1 METVPGKVIGTK
13 TDAVGRRD
21 VGRLAFS
28 FYNDDVFR
36 SRARTPSF
44 AEVELAHFSGLPIEF
59 NMGGW
64 LTLQHSSS
72 THLRLSEVN
81 LGDSR
86 RFPTW
91 RQQTGSRATSDV
103 IELTTAISWVITVG
117 FRRGRVWNVY
127 WASLYLFPVSD
138 NRGMP
143 LLRSKSVFRLKL
155 RNGAS

>member
-1 METVPGKVIGTK
+1 LETLPGKVIGTK

-44 AEVELAHFSGLPIEF
+44 AEVELAHFSDLPIEF

-81 LGDSR
+81 LAIPGAFQRGDSR
-86 RFPTW
+86 PEVERPV
-91 RQQTGSRATSDV
+91 TS
-103 IELTTAISWVITVG
+103 S
-117 FRRGRVWNVY
+117 N
-127 WASLYLFPVSD
+127 
-138 NRGMP
+138 
-143 LLRSKSVFRLKL
+143 
-155 RNGAS
+155 